1 MEIICNKTIC
11 TGCGVCVNSCPVSCI
26 ALEEDGEGFLAPVI
40 DQTRCVHCQKC
51 QRICPAL
58 RGGLA
63 ENSPL
68 GVFKAYSKDPEILK
82 RSTSGGIFSELAL
95 RVLKKGGA
103 VAGAVLDD
111 SFHVSH
117 IMVSHEK
124 GLAGL
129 CGSKYIGSNPGL
141 IYQQVKALADE
152 GKPVLFSGTPCQVAG
167 LNQFLGKPYENVVTC
182 DFICHGVGSAKVF
195 RKYIAFLEKKNKDTA
210 RNVLFRNKKSTYIN
224 SQFTVFFDKKEV
236 STYYAENP
244 FAYGFSSGKI
254 NRMSCSSCQYAKI
267 ERTSDIT
274 LADLIHELSL
284 KEKKQGASLVLV
296 NSAKGKALFL
306 ECDLYKEEKDLAFAL
321 RYQPHLS
328 GPQPFKPEREK
339 LFEELEKQ
347 EFGDI
352 ITKYLT
358 FAGNAPVRTMLRGVK
373 RLLK

>member
-1 MEIICNKTIC
+1 MDIICDKTIC
-11 TGCGVCVNSCPVSCI
+11 TGCGACVNRCPVSCI
-26 ALEEDGEGFLAPVI
+26 ALEEDSEGFFAPVI
-40 DQTRCVHCQKC
+40 DQTRCVDCQKC
-51 QRICPAL
+51 QRVCPAL
-58 RGGLA
+58 HSGLA
-63 ENSPL
+63 KNSPL
-68 GVFKAYSKDPEILK
+68 GVFKAYSKDAEILK

-95 RVLKKGGA
+95 RVLKKGGT
-103 VAGAVLDD
+103 VAGAILDE

-124 GLAGL
+124 ELAGL

-182 DFICHGVGSAKVF
+182 DFICHGVGSARVF
-195 RKYIAFLEKKNKDTA
+195 RKYIAFLEKKSKDTA

-339 LFEELEKQ
+339 LFEELEEQ

-358 FAGNAPVRTMLRGVK
+358 FAGNAPVRTALRGVK